1 MKRPIIGV
9 CPLFDSE
16 KNSLWMLPGYNDGIE
31 NAGGVPLMLP
41 LSRDKKVLAAAFEV
55 CDGLVLT
62 GGQDVDP
69 ALYGGRKENCGEICE
84 KRDFAEAL
92 LLKLALERDKPV
104 LGICRGIQFLNAA
117 LGGTLYGD
125 LKTEHKSSVGHVMTP
140 PYDRA
145 VHKVTIKK
153 GTPLYDI
160 IGAEQISVNS
170 YHHQAVKTL
179 SPKLLEAARSE
190 DGLIEGVFLPG
201 KKFVLAVQWHPEFS
215 FKTDENSRKIFS
227 AFVNAAK

>member
-69 ALYGGRKENCGEICE
+69 ALYGGRKETCGEICE
-84 KRDFAEAL
+84 KSDFAEAL
-92 LLKLALERDKPV
+92 QLKLALERDKPV

-179 SPKLLEAARSE
+179 SPKLSEAARSE
-190 DGLIEGVFLPG
+190 DGLIEGVSCRGRNLCWP
-201 KKFVLAVQWHPEFS
+201 FS
-215 FKTDENSRKIFS
+215 GTRNFPLKPTKIREKYFRPL
-227 AFVNAAK
+227 

>member
-1 MKRPIIGV
+1 M
-9 CPLFDSE
+9 C
-16 KNSLWMLPGYNDGIE
+16 
-31 NAGGVPLMLP
+31 
-41 LSRDKKVLAAAFEV
+41 SREV
-55 CDGLVLT
+55 RT
-62 GGQDVDP
+62 
-69 ALYGGRKENCGEICE
+69 
-84 KRDFAEAL
+84 
-92 LLKLALERDKPV
+92 
-104 LGICRGIQFLNAA
+104 
-117 LGGTLYGD
+117 
-125 LKTEHKSSVGHVMTP
+125 STP

-190 DGLIEGVFLPG
+190 DGLIEGVFLLG

-215 FKTDENSRKIFS
+215 FKTDEKSRKIFS